1 MNILVTGGA
10 GFIGS
15 HVCVKL
21 LELGHKVVV
30 IDNLSNS
37 HYSSLENIAKILKTN
52 LSNNQNLF
60 FFKGDIRD
68 KEPLKKIFSTYRVD
82 AVIHLAGL
90 KSVKESVE
98 NPKKYFSNNVTG
110 SMNLFAVM
118 KKFNCK
124 AIIFSSSATVYNA
137 NNEMPVG
144 EQDDI
149 LPSNPYGMN
158 KQNIEDILMDF
169 FNLDNSW
176 HIAILRFFNPI
187 GAHKSGLIGENP
199 LDKPNNLMPYILK
212 VASGELT
219 QLNIFG
225 NDYDTHDG
233 TGVRDYIHIEDL
245 ASGHI
250 KALVE
255 IIKKP
260 QLIIANL
267 GTGIGYSVLDVV
279 RTFEKVTKKNIN
291 FQVTGRRTGDI
302 SMSYSDPSFAR
313 RVLNWEAKYSL
324 DEMCKDA
331 WNYKSKNIF

>member
-1 MNILVTGGA
+1 MNILVTGGT

-37 HYSSLENIAKILKTN
+37 YYSSVENIAKILKIN
-52 LSNNQNLF
+52 LSNNQNLL
-60 FFKGDIRD
+60 FFKGDIRN
-68 KEPLKKIFSTYRVD
+68 KEPLKKIFSTCSIDLV
-82 AVIHLAGL
+82 VHLAGL

-98 NPKKYFSNNVTG
+98 NPKKYFSNNVIG

-124 AIIFSSSATVYNA
+124 AIIFSSSATVYNH

-149 LPSNPYGMN
+149 LPSNPYGTN
-158 KQNIEDILMDF
+158 KQNIEDTLIDF
-169 FNLDNSW
+169 YNLDNSW

-212 VASGELT
+212 VASGELK
-219 QLNIFG
+219 QLSIFG
-225 NDYDTHDG
+225 SDYDTPDG

-291 FQVTGRRTGDI
+291 FQVTRRRAGDI
-302 SMSYSDPSFAR
+302 SMSFSDPSFAKR
-313 RVLNWEAKYSL
+313 ALNWEAKFSL

-331 WNYKSKNIF
+331 WNYKSKNIL